1 MKKFLSL
8 VLALVMTMSLV
19 TVSAGA
25 KDFTDNSKIN
35 YKEAVDV
42 MSAVKVIDGYA
53 EGDFRPSATLTR
65 GAAAKIICNLIL
77 GPTTASALVADAAP
91 YKDVPT
97 NHTFAGYIAYCQKEK
112 IISGYADGTFRPA
125 ASLTGYA
132 FMKMLLGALGYDA
145 EVEQYTGANWSINV
159 AKRAMNIGLKDGLI
173 GDFNGVKAVTREEA
187 CLYAFNTLQA
197 TMVEYSAKTSV
208 STNGTTVVIAGSE
221 AKDVV
226 NTGKTDSNIDKDGK
240 MQFAEKYFED
250 LKLDKT
256 SDDFGRPANKWN
268 VKKEEV
274 GTYANT
280 PDATFTK
287 KVTKADV
294 YNAIGKTVY
303 DDLKDGDATL
313 TTYFDGDGTKVKA
326 ADVDSTWA
334 NKNDTGKVNST
345 GNGDLTEIYVDDDN
359 NVTIVTIRTYVF
371 QAATDYD
378 AKKESV
384 NLTQDGSKA
393 DNLTN
398 AAKTIVLNDRTVEAE
413 DYAVVKD
420 LKADDYVLVTAVK
433 NGSGYDVKSVEKAEV
448 KAVEVSGYKLND
460 SVDAASTTY
469 KYNANADSIKG
480 TSYNVGKQA
489 TLVLDK
495 YGYIIAVEESV
506 VLSDYVYIEKFG
518 STSSLNAKALANAI
532 FADGTDAEITVK
544 EVLGVKNKTT
554 IANYGT
560 SMAGWYTYSKNT
572 ANEYTLY
579 RIESKYDQK
588 ADSFSGITEVSVNG
602 KVNPIMGTK
611 LNGVLANDDTV
622 ILVSDKDDD
631 ITVYTGVKNFPGVKL
646 TSASSKATVSAV
658 VKTSN
663 GYASLVYIDVD
674 GSATITGDKNSNLV
688 YVVEYDGKYVTKDN
702 ETFYKYTVLDGE
714 DEVKIE
720 ADNQIQNI
728 TGSVYGVA
736 NYLTKSGDRYTDFQ
750 LVKQDKDVVVYGTG
764 TKASDPIK
772 QSAGTLVLAAG
783 NNSTGKFVVA
793 SDAKITLVT
802 TKGAAV
808 LNKDAD
814 ADYEVSANMTAKE
827 LVDALATADT
837 YTYTYAGKTTDSDN
851 EVLKE
856 LYVTV
861 TAATTSNSGNGSNS
875 AKGEG
880 SATINYTVASNGT
893 LRYTINYTAPEYAA
907 DGAHA
912 TVKVDVLAN
921 GKYFDTLTIAK
932 DLKNGEFTYTG
943 KDSGYPDDEELTFEI
958 FSEEFDEVVVN
969 YVDAA
974 GKALT
979 VGGDKTA
986 KFGSLK
992 VDLTSNDGTF
1002 KVTKVDGASVSESLP
1017 TADITAGTGTSLT
1030 VTAIDGTKA
1039 VTVTIDTTGLT
1050 TKTYTVATISSAKAL
1065 SALYK
1070 TGTTTLYTGDGAAIT
1085 VTVAASKDS
1094 GIKSGEKVGIEVT
1107 ASAVAKTSDPMKVTL
1122 NIGGTEFVL
1131 NCVNNAT
1138 AVKASSTITV
1148 TGDVAEPTVTKVEKL
1163 ATPTVTSITA
1173 VDALDNGYL
1182 DKATGAVDSI
1192 VVTFS
1197 EKVKAAPA
1205 ISGTTLAFEAGVLAA
1220 DGMSATYA
1228 VTTGLANA
1236 TATDTVTIAAEAIE
1250 ASSGCFNPTAVSYS
1264 VKGLTFTAQ

>member
-65 GAAAKIICNLIL
+65 GAAAQIICNLIL

-97 NHTFAGYIAYCQKEK
+97 NHTFAGYIAYCQKEG

-132 FMKMLLGALGYDA
+132 LMKMLLGALGYDA

-448 KAVEVSGYKLND
+448 KTVEVSGYKLND

-579 RIESKYDQK
+579 AIESKYNQK
-588 ADSFSGITEVSVNG
+588 ADSFSGKDTVVSENG
-602 KVNPIMGTK
+602 KVNPIKGT

-764 TKASDPIK
+764 SSDIK
-772 QSAGTLVLAAG
+772 QSAGTLVLGAD
-783 NNSTGKFVVA
+783 KFVVA

-814 ADYEVSANMTAKE
+814 AAYEVSANMTAKE
-827 LVDALATADT
+827 LVDALATANT

-861 TAATTSNSGNGSNS
+861 TAATASNGNNNQNTNTEAGT
-875 AKGEG
+875 
-880 SATINYTVASNGT
+880 ATVDYTVASNGT
-893 LRYTINYTAPEYAA
+893 LRYKLNYTAPSYVA
-907 DGAHA
+907 DNA
-912 TVKVDVLAN
+912 TVKFDLDVYASGKFYDTISYQN
-921 GKYFDTLTIAK
+921 GKKLSA
-932 DLKNGEFTYTG
+932 GEFTVT
-943 KDSGYPDDEELTFEI
+943 DRAFGYPDDEELTFEMSNI
-958 FSEEFDEVVVN
+958 SFSAVKVEYKGTGAKVTGQD
-969 YVDAA
+969 
-974 GKALT
+974 KTLT
-979 VGGDKTA
+979 VGTDTLDFTLDTTA
-986 KFGSLK
+986 
-992 VDLTSNDGTF
+992 TSGT
-1002 KVTKVDGASVSESLP
+1002 VNY
-1017 TADITAGTGTSLT
+1017 T
-1030 VTAIDGTKA
+1030 VTQGKNTLKTGSIDLATSK
-1039 VTVTIDTTGLT
+1039 VVSVTGLT
-1050 TKTYTVATISSAKAL
+1050 ITDDAAVVVTITGMDALTEMYKVTLPTVTGYTFSTIPAAAATTGVAVGTEVYVYVTADSAPAAYGVEVAVAGYDTVVLTDTTKTQVAKITMSKDVTLTATATAIAAL
-1065 SALYK
+1065 AQ
-1070 TGTTTLYTGDGAAIT
+1070 DGAA
-1085 VTVAASKDS
+1085 
-1094 GIKSGEKVGIEVT
+1094 T
-1107 ASAVAKTSDPMKVTL
+1107 ASTDGK
-1122 NIGGTEFVL
+1122 
-1131 NCVNNAT
+1131 
-1138 AVKASSTITV
+1138 TITV
-1148 TGDVAEPTVTKVEKL
+1148 KFNRDIADGATFTTDGDAVITGVTVSGKTATITLNNALATGKKITIGTVKDAVYAANTASGDVY
-1163 ATPTVTSITA
+1163 TA
-1173 VDALDNGYL
+1173 
-1182 DKATGAVDSI
+1182 
-1192 VVTFS
+1192 
-1197 EKVKAAPA
+1197 
-1205 ISGTTLAFEAGVLAA
+1205 
-1220 DGMSATYA
+1220 
-1228 VTTGLANA
+1228 
-1236 TATDTVTIAAEAIE
+1236 
-1250 ASSGCFNPTAVSYS
+1250 
-1264 VKGLTFTAQ
+1264 

>member
-97 NHTFAGYIAYCQKEK
+97 NHTFAGYIAYCQKEG

-448 KAVEVSGYKLND
+448 KTVEVSGYKLND

-579 RIESKYDQK
+579 AIESKYNQK
-588 ADSFSGITEVSVNG
+588 ADSFSGKDTVVSENG
-602 KVNPIMGTK
+602 KVNPIKGT

-764 TKASDPIK
+764 SSDIK
-772 QSAGTLVLAAG
+772 QSAGTLVLGAD
-783 NNSTGKFVVA
+783 KFVVA

-827 LVDALATADT
+827 LVDALATANT

-861 TAATTSNSGNGSNS
+861 TAATASNGNNNQNTNTEAGT
-875 AKGEG
+875 
-880 SATINYTVASNGT
+880 ATVDYTVASNGT
-893 LRYTINYTAPEYAA
+893 LRYKLNYTAPSYVA
-907 DGAHA
+907 DNA
-912 TVKVDVLAN
+912 TVKFDLDVYASGKFYDTISYQN
-921 GKYFDTLTIAK
+921 GKKLSA
-932 DLKNGEFTYTG
+932 GEFTVT
-943 KDSGYPDDEELTFEI
+943 DRAFGYPDDEELTFEMSNI
-958 FSEEFDEVVVN
+958 SFSAVKVEYKGTGAKVTGQD
-969 YVDAA
+969 
-974 GKALT
+974 KTLT
-979 VGGDKTA
+979 VGTDTLDFTLDTTA
-986 KFGSLK
+986 
-992 VDLTSNDGTF
+992 TSGT
-1002 KVTKVDGASVSESLP
+1002 VNY
-1017 TADITAGTGTSLT
+1017 T
-1030 VTAIDGTKA
+1030 VTQGKNTLKTGSIDLATSK
-1039 VTVTIDTTGLT
+1039 VVSVTGLT
-1050 TKTYTVATISSAKAL
+1050 ITDDAAVVVTITGMDALTEMYKVTLPTVTGYTFSTIPAAAATTGVAVGTEVYVYVTADSAPAAYGVEVAVAGYDTVVLTDTTKTQVAKITMSKDVTLTATATAIAAL
-1065 SALYK
+1065 AQ
-1070 TGTTTLYTGDGAAIT
+1070 DGAA
-1085 VTVAASKDS
+1085 
-1094 GIKSGEKVGIEVT
+1094 T
-1107 ASAVAKTSDPMKVTL
+1107 ASTDGK
-1122 NIGGTEFVL
+1122 
-1131 NCVNNAT
+1131 
-1138 AVKASSTITV
+1138 TITV
-1148 TGDVAEPTVTKVEKL
+1148 KFNRDIADGATFTTDGDAVITGVTVSGKTATITLNNALATGKKITIGTVKDAVYAANTASGDVY
-1163 ATPTVTSITA
+1163 TA
-1173 VDALDNGYL
+1173 
-1182 DKATGAVDSI
+1182 
-1192 VVTFS
+1192 
-1197 EKVKAAPA
+1197 
-1205 ISGTTLAFEAGVLAA
+1205 
-1220 DGMSATYA
+1220 
-1228 VTTGLANA
+1228 
-1236 TATDTVTIAAEAIE
+1236 
-1250 ASSGCFNPTAVSYS
+1250 
-1264 VKGLTFTAQ
+1264 

>member
-25 KDFTDNSKIN
+25 KDFTDGSKIN

-97 NHTFAGYIAYCQKEK
+97 NHTFAGYIAYCQKEG

-448 KAVEVSGYKLND
+448 KTVEVSGYKLND

-579 RIESKYDQK
+579 AIESKYNQK
-588 ADSFSGITEVSVNG
+588 ADSFSGKDTVVSENG
-602 KVNPIMGTK
+602 KVNPIKGT

-764 TKASDPIK
+764 SSDIK
-772 QSAGTLVLAAG
+772 QSAGTLVLG
-783 NNSTGKFVVA
+783 SDKFVVA

-814 ADYEVSANMTAKE
+814 AAYEVSANMTAKE

-861 TAATTSNSGNGSNS
+861 TAATASNGNNNQNTNTEAGT
-875 AKGEG
+875 
-880 SATINYTVASNGT
+880 ATVDYTVASNGT
-893 LRYTINYTAPEYAA
+893 LRYKLNYTAPSYVA
-907 DGAHA
+907 DNA
-912 TVKVDVLAN
+912 TVKFDLDVYASGKFYDTISYQN
-921 GKYFDTLTIAK
+921 GKKLSA
-932 DLKNGEFTYTG
+932 GEFTVT
-943 KDSGYPDDEELTFEI
+943 DRAFGYPDDEELTFEMSNI
-958 FSEEFDEVVVN
+958 SFSAVKVEYKGTGAKVTGQD
-969 YVDAA
+969 
-974 GKALT
+974 KTLT
-979 VGGDKTA
+979 VGTDTLDFTLDTTATSGTVKYTVTQGKNTLKTDSIDLSSDSKTVSNSLAITDDAAVVVTIEGMDK
-986 KFGSLK
+986 
-992 VDLTSNDGTF
+992 LTELY
-1002 KVTKVDGASVSESLP
+1002 KVTLP
-1017 TADITAGTGTSLT
+1017 TVTGYTFSTIPAAAATAGVAVGTEVYVY
-1030 VTAIDGTKA
+1030 VTADSAPAAYGVEVA
-1039 VTVTIDTTGLT
+1039 VAGYDTVVLTDT
-1050 TKTYTVATISSAKAL
+1050 TKTQVAKITMSKDVTLTATATAIAAL
-1065 SALYK
+1065 AQ
-1070 TGTTTLYTGDGAAIT
+1070 DGAA
-1085 VTVAASKDS
+1085 
-1094 GIKSGEKVGIEVT
+1094 T
-1107 ASAVAKTSDPMKVTL
+1107 ASTDGK
-1122 NIGGTEFVL
+1122 
-1131 NCVNNAT
+1131 
-1138 AVKASSTITV
+1138 TITV
-1148 TGDVAEPTVTKVEKL
+1148 KFNRDIADGATFTTDGDAVITGVTVSGKTATITLNNALATGKKITIGTVKDAVYAANTASGDVY
-1163 ATPTVTSITA
+1163 TA
-1173 VDALDNGYL
+1173 
-1182 DKATGAVDSI
+1182 
-1192 VVTFS
+1192 
-1197 EKVKAAPA
+1197 
-1205 ISGTTLAFEAGVLAA
+1205 
-1220 DGMSATYA
+1220 
-1228 VTTGLANA
+1228 
-1236 TATDTVTIAAEAIE
+1236 
-1250 ASSGCFNPTAVSYS
+1250 
-1264 VKGLTFTAQ
+1264 

>member
-25 KDFTDNSKIN
+25 KDFADDSKIT

-42 MSAVKVIDGYA
+42 MSAAKVIDGYTD
-53 EGDFRPSATLTR
+53 GSFNPTATLTR

-97 NHTFAGYIAYCQKEK
+97 NHTFAGYIAYCQKEG

-448 KAVEVSGYKLND
+448 KTVEVSGYKLND

-579 RIESKYDQK
+579 AIESKYNQK
-588 ADSFSGITEVSVNG
+588 ADSFSGKDTVVSENG
-602 KVNPIMGTK
+602 KVNPIKGT

-764 TKASDPIK
+764 SSDIK
-772 QSAGTLVLAAG
+772 QSAGTLVLGAD
-783 NNSTGKFVVA
+783 KFVVA

-814 ADYEVSANMTAKE
+814 AAYEVSANMTAKE

-861 TAATTSNSGNGSNS
+861 TAATASNGNNNQNTNTEAGT
-875 AKGEG
+875 
-880 SATINYTVASNGT
+880 ATVDYTVASNGT
-893 LRYTINYTAPEYAA
+893 LRYKLNYTAPSYVA
-907 DGAHA
+907 DNA
-912 TVKVDVLAN
+912 TVKFDLDVYASGKFYDTISYQN
-921 GKYFDTLTIAK
+921 GKKLSA
-932 DLKNGEFTYTG
+932 GEFTVT
-943 KDSGYPDDEELTFEI
+943 DRAFGYPDDEELTFEMSNI
-958 FSEEFDEVVVN
+958 SFSAVKVEYKGTGAKVTGQD
-969 YVDAA
+969 
-974 GKALT
+974 KTLT
-979 VGGDKTA
+979 VGTDTLDFTLDTTATSGTVNYTVTQGKNTLKT
-986 KFGSLK
+986 GSIDLATSK
-992 VDLTSNDGTF
+992 VVSASGLTITDDAAVVVTITGMDALTEMYKVTLPTVTGYTFSTIPAAAATTGVAVGTEVYVYVNADPAVDTSVYGKEIAVAGYDTVLLTNADGTT
-1002 KVTKVDGASVSESLP
+1002 KKQVAKITMSDNVTL
-1017 TADITAGTGTSLT
+1017 TATATE
-1030 VTAIDGTKA
+1030 I
-1039 VTVTIDTTGLT
+1039 
-1050 TKTYTVATISSAKAL
+1050 AKLAQ
-1065 SALYK
+1065 
-1070 TGTTTLYTGDGAAIT
+1070 DGAA
-1085 VTVAASKDS
+1085 
-1094 GIKSGEKVGIEVT
+1094 T
-1107 ASAVAKTSDPMKVTL
+1107 ASTDGK
-1122 NIGGTEFVL
+1122 
-1131 NCVNNAT
+1131 
-1138 AVKASSTITV
+1138 TITV
-1148 TGDVAEPTVTKVEKL
+1148 KFNRDIADGATFTTDGDAVITGVTVSGKTATITLNNALSSGKKITIGTVKDAVYAANTASGDVY
-1163 ATPTVTSITA
+1163 TA
-1173 VDALDNGYL
+1173 
-1182 DKATGAVDSI
+1182 
-1192 VVTFS
+1192 
-1197 EKVKAAPA
+1197 
-1205 ISGTTLAFEAGVLAA
+1205 
-1220 DGMSATYA
+1220 
-1228 VTTGLANA
+1228 
-1236 TATDTVTIAAEAIE
+1236 
-1250 ASSGCFNPTAVSYS
+1250 
-1264 VKGLTFTAQ
+1264 

>member
-25 KDFTDNSKIN
+25 KDFTDSSKIQ
-35 YKEAVDV
+35 YAEAVDV
-42 MSAVKVIDGYA
+42 MSAVKVIDGYTD
-53 EGDFRPSATLTR
+53 GSFNPSATLTR

-97 NHTFAGYIAYCQKEK
+97 NHTFAGYIAYCQKEG

-125 ASLTGYA
+125 NTLTGYA

-448 KAVEVSGYKLND
+448 KTVEVSGYKLND

-579 RIESKYDQK
+579 AIESKYNQK
-588 ADSFSGITEVSVNG
+588 ADSFSGKDTVVSENG
-602 KVNPIMGTK
+602 KVNPIKGT

-764 TKASDPIK
+764 SSDIK
-772 QSAGTLVLAAG
+772 QSAGTLVLG
-783 NNSTGKFVVA
+783 SDKFVVA

-814 ADYEVSANMTAKE
+814 AAYEVSANMTAKE
-827 LVDALATADT
+827 LVDALATANT

-861 TAATTSNSGNGSNS
+861 TAATASNGNNNQNTNTEAGT
-875 AKGEG
+875 
-880 SATINYTVASNGT
+880 ATVDYTVASNGT
-893 LRYTINYTAPEYAA
+893 LRYKLNYTAPSYVA
-907 DGAHA
+907 DNA
-912 TVKVDVLAN
+912 TVKFDLDVYASGKFYDTISYQN
-921 GKYFDTLTIAK
+921 GKKLSA
-932 DLKNGEFTYTG
+932 GEFTVT
-943 KDSGYPDDEELTFEI
+943 DRAFGYPDDEELTFEMSNI
-958 FSEEFDEVVVN
+958 SFSAVKVEYKGTGAKVTGQD
-969 YVDAA
+969 
-974 GKALT
+974 KTLT
-979 VGGDKTA
+979 VGTDTLDFILDTTA
-986 KFGSLK
+986 
-992 VDLTSNDGTF
+992 TSGT
-1002 KVTKVDGASVSESLP
+1002 VNY
-1017 TADITAGTGTSLT
+1017 T
-1030 VTAIDGTKA
+1030 VTQGKNTLKTGSIDLATSK
-1039 VTVTIDTTGLT
+1039 VVSVTGLT
-1050 TKTYTVATISSAKAL
+1050 ITDDAAVVVEITGMDKLTE
-1065 SALYK
+1065 LYK
-1070 TGTTTLYTGDGAAIT
+1070 
-1085 VTVAASKDS
+1085 
-1094 GIKSGEKVGIEVT
+1094 VT
-1107 ASAVAKTSDPMKVTL
+1107 ASLTGFTFTTIPAEATTTGVAAGTEVYVYVNADSAVDTSVYGKEIAVAGYDTVLLTNADGTTKKQVAKITMSDNVTL
-1122 NIGGTEFVL
+1122 T
-1131 NCVNNAT
+1131 AT
-1138 AVKASSTITV
+1138 ATEIAKLAQDGTATASTDGKTITV
-1148 TGDVAEPTVTKVEKL
+1148 KFNRNIADGATFTTDDTNTVITGVTVSGKTATITLNNALATGKKITIGTVKDAVYAANTASGDVY
-1163 ATPTVTSITA
+1163 TA
-1173 VDALDNGYL
+1173 
-1182 DKATGAVDSI
+1182 
-1192 VVTFS
+1192 
-1197 EKVKAAPA
+1197 
-1205 ISGTTLAFEAGVLAA
+1205 
-1220 DGMSATYA
+1220 
-1228 VTTGLANA
+1228 
-1236 TATDTVTIAAEAIE
+1236 
-1250 ASSGCFNPTAVSYS
+1250 
-1264 VKGLTFTAQ
+1264 

>member
-25 KDFTDNSKIN
+25 KDFTDGSKIN

-97 NHTFAGYIAYCQKEK
+97 NHTFAGYIAYCQKEG

-448 KAVEVSGYKLND
+448 KTVEVSGYKLND

-579 RIESKYDQK
+579 AIESKYNQK
-588 ADSFSGITEVSVNG
+588 ADSFSGKDTVVSENG
-602 KVNPIMGTK
+602 KVNPIKGT

-764 TKASDPIK
+764 SSDIK
-772 QSAGTLVLAAG
+772 QSAGTLVLGAD
-783 NNSTGKFVVA
+783 KFVVA

-861 TAATTSNSGNGSNS
+861 TAATASNGNNNQNTNTEAGT
-875 AKGEG
+875 
-880 SATINYTVASNGT
+880 ATVDYTVASNGT
-893 LRYTINYTAPEYAA
+893 LRYKLNYTAPSYVA
-907 DGAHA
+907 DNA
-912 TVKVDVLAN
+912 TVKFDLDVYASGKFYDTISYQN
-921 GKYFDTLTIAK
+921 GKKLSA
-932 DLKNGEFTYTG
+932 GEFTVT
-943 KDSGYPDDEELTFEI
+943 DRAFGYPDDEELTFEMSNI
-958 FSEEFDEVVVN
+958 SFSAVKVEYKGTGAKVTGQD
-969 YVDAA
+969 
-974 GKALT
+974 KTLT
-979 VGGDKTA
+979 VGTDTLD
-986 KFGSLK
+986 FTL
-992 VDLTSNDGTF
+992 DTSATSGTV
-1002 KVTKVDGASVSESLP
+1002 KYTVTQGKNVLQAE
-1017 TADITAGTGTSLT
+1017 TSLT
-1030 VTAIDGTKA
+1030 LNGTNAAIIVSGLTITDDA
-1039 VTVTIDTTGLT
+1039 PVVVTITGMDALT
-1050 TKTYTVATISSAKAL
+1050 EQY
-1065 SALYK
+1065 
-1070 TGTTTLYTGDGAAIT
+1070 
-1085 VTVAASKDS
+1085 
-1094 GIKSGEKVGIEVT
+1094 
-1107 ASAVAKTSDPMKVTL
+1107 KVTL
-1122 NIGGTEFVL
+1122 P
-1131 NCVNNAT
+1131 
-1138 AVKASSTITV
+1138 TV
-1148 TGDVAEPTVTKVEKL
+1148 TGFTFTTVPAAAATTGVAKGTEVYVYVN
-1163 ATPTVTSITA
+1163 ASTA
-1173 VDALDNGYL
+1173 VDAGVYGKEIAVAGYNTVL
-1182 DKATGAVDSI
+1182 LTNADSTTEKKEVAKITVDKD
-1192 VVTFS
+1192 VTL
-1197 EKVKAAPA
+1197 
-1205 ISGTTLAFEAGVLAA
+1205 T
-1220 DGMSATYA
+1220 
-1228 VTTGLANA
+1228 A
-1236 TATDTVTIAAEAIE
+1236 TATEIAKLAQDGAASASTDGKTITVKFNRDIADGATFATDGDAVITGVTVSGKTATITLNNALATGKKITIGTVKDAVYAANT
-1250 ASSGCFNPTAVSYS
+1250 ASGDVYTA
-1264 VKGLTFTAQ
+1264 